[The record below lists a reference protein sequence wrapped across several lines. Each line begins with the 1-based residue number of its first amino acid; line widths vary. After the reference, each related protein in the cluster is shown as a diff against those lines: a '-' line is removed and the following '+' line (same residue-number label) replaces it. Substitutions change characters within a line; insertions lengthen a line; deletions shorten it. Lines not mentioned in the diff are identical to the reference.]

1 MRTTTIVSQS
11 TPIGN
16 SAISIVRISGPDTFV
31 FSKRLSHYAS
41 SFNHMRAQYLPI
53 FVKNNEKLD
62 SAIYLPFF
70 SPKSYTGED
79 VMEISCHGNPNI
91 VLTVI
96 NEILSFG
103 AVLAEPG
110 EYTKRAYLNG
120 KIDLLQA
127 ESVALLIESK
137 SVEAVYQL
145 SKNIGGVTSR
155 KLSGIKKEIVQVL
168 STIEYELDVSEDD
181 SYIRSQQNIMRTVLK
196 RIIKKIKGAI
206 SSFDAVSTHTKGLKV
221 VFAGKPNVGKSTLVN
236 TLLEENKII
245 TSSTPGTTR
254 DIISTDTK
262 INGLPFSFVDT
273 AGLHKTKN
281 EIEAAGIEKTKEE
294 IQSADLIISVFC
306 PGTEPA
312 DFIKDIDTIYVH
324 NKTDLKKYLGEQ
336 KGVLS
341 VSAATG
347 KGVALLK
354 AKIASKYSTL
364 KQDGS
369 LPLITTLR
377 QKNCL
382 TETLSFVVASFELL
396 EQKSPP
402 LEIIAQELSLA
413 ISQLDITTGKTTT
426 NDILDSVFSSFC
438 VGK

>member
-11 TPIGN
+11 TPVGN
-16 SAISIVRISGPDTFV
+16 SAISVVRISGPDAFV
-31 FSKRLSHYAS
+31 FSKNLSHKAS
-41 SFNHMRAQYLPI
+41 CFEHMKAQYLPVFI
-53 FVKNNEKLD
+53 KGKEKID
-62 SAIYLPFF
+62 SAIFLPFL

-110 EYTKRAYLNG
+110 EYTRRAYLNG

-145 SKNIGGVTSR
+145 SKNIGGVTSK
-155 KLSGIKKEIVQVL
+155 KLSNIKKEIIQVL
-168 STIEYELDVSEDD
+168 SIIEFELDVSEDD
-181 SYIRSQQNIMRTVLK
+181 SYIKSQRNAMRTVLK
-196 RIIKKIKGAI
+196 RVIKKIKGAV
-206 SSFDAVSTHTKGLKV
+206 SSFDRVSAHTKGLRV

-236 TLLEENKII
+236 ALLKENKII
-245 TSSTPGTTR
+245 TSPTPGTTR
-254 DIISTDTK
+254 DIISTDTTIK
-262 INGLPFSFVDT
+262 GLPFSFVDT
-273 AGLHKTKN
+273 AGIHKTKN
-281 EIEAAGIEKTKEE
+281 EIEAAGIEKTKKELR
-294 IQSADLIISVFC
+294 SADVIISVFC
-306 PGTEPA
+306 PETEPI
-312 DFIKDIDTIYVH
+312 DFIKDIDSIFVH
-324 NKTDLKKYLGEQ
+324 NKTDIKKYTG
-336 KGVLS
+336 KKNNVLS

-347 KGVALLK
+347 NGLDLLK
-354 AKIASKYSTL
+354 TKIVNKYSSL
-364 KQDGS
+364 RQDGS

-377 QKNCL
+377 QKNSL
-382 TETLSFVVASFELL
+382 TATLSFVKASLELL

-402 LEIIAQELSLA
+402 LEILAQELTMA